1 MCNNTYQW
9 CWVVLFFRGSQ
20 YSRQQQTQIKMAG
33 VFFPWSPESCLI
45 FKKNIVVDERLP
57 SDEIR
62 FSSVIDEIGRRRLP
76 QMTFVSESLFERK
89 KRLFWMYFQIVSTF
103 LRNLQGFLWETP
115 KLFLC
120 GFGQNYLVFSYQI
133 SKRLNS
139 WLFWRKGNTFHIEK
153 SPLFF
158 SIAFFFFS
166 FPHFWQAKE
175 YKSTWNYSSCV
186 MKFHSENKIYSFLV
200 FACCSTSQCQYIRL
214 TISHKYKHRLV
225 FLPLQHCK
233 YHYG

>member
-1 MCNNTYQW
+1 M
-9 CWVVLFFRGSQ
+9 LFSQ
-20 YSRQQQTQIKMAG
+20 ANH
-33 VFFPWSPESCLI
+33 ESCLI
-45 FKKNIVVDERLP
+45 FLKNIAVDERLP

-62 FSSVIDEIGRRRLP
+62 FSTITDEIRRRRLP
-76 QMTFVSESLFERK
+76 QMTFVSESLFGRK

-115 KLFLC
+115 RLFLC

-153 SPLFF
+153 SLCFF
-158 SIAFFFFS
+158 SIAFFF

-175 YKSTWNYSSCV
+175 YKSTWNHSSYV
-186 MKFHSENKIYSFLV
+186 MKFLSEK
-200 FACCSTSQCQYIRL
+200 
-214 TISHKYKHRLV
+214 
-225 FLPLQHCK
+225 
-233 YHYG
+233 